1 MFCKAGGDNLAIGFY
16 FVGNGAVDGGVK
28 GFCIIVRL
36 KGIFLSRAAATDDYG
51 MWIESF
57 DKRIE
62 KVSCRAVVGHYDQV
76 RFKVWIGREDI

>member
-16 FVGNGAVDGGVK
+16 FDGNGAVDGCVK
-28 GFCIIVRL
+28 SSD
-36 KGIFLSRAAATDDYG
+36 IFFWSECFFVSCPAATDDYG

-57 DKRIE
+57 DERIE

-76 RFKVWIGREDI
+76 GFKVRIDREDI